1 MPEPEN
7 PESTPENTNATSATQ
22 TKTRMFGSVAFWT
35 LAIGLLIIWAYGWYS
50 GIGGRWVHLLL
61 VIAILSVVAD
71 LLTRGGR
78 GDLNPSD
85 ETAPEYSDD
94 LFTALDNL
102 RTYVIGEAVN
112 TIDWYWKAKKSKARP
127 SYVIRFLAWIL
138 AAFGGLLPIIGGLL
152 LQSSNANPASQ
163 GILTK
168 G

>member
-1 MPEPEN
+1 
-7 PESTPENTNATSATQ
+7 
-22 TKTRMFGSVAFWT
+22 
-35 LAIGLLIIWAYGWYS
+35 S

-127 SYVIRFLAWIL
+127 SYVIRFLAWVL
-138 AAFGGLLPIIGGLL
+138 AAFGGLLPIIGGL

-168 G
+168 GLLASLLLGIAAALFGLDKTFGYSSGWARYVLTATNIKK